1 MLEMLPLLLL
11 SVLNLK
17 ATCAYHHKVA
27 LTNIK
32 QVRKS
37 IFKNSLPIKEG
48 LNSRNERNSFTQ

>member
-17 ATCAYHHKVA
+17 ATCAYHHKVP

-37 IFKNSLPIKEG
+37 IF
-48 LNSRNERNSFTQ
+48 